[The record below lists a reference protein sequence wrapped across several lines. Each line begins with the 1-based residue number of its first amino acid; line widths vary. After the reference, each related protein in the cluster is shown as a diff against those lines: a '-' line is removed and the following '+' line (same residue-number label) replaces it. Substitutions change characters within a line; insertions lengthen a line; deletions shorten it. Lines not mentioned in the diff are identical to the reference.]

1 MRLLLKR
8 RPEAIEFLCPA
19 FIMTLKGENL
29 TFDVIFHIPL
39 FSLSR
44 YDM

>member
-8 RPEAIEFLCPA
+8 RPEAIEFLFPP
-19 FIMTLKGENL
+19 FIMTSKGENL
-29 TFDVIFHIPL
+29 TFGVIFYIPL

>member
-8 RPEAIEFLCPA
+8 RPEAIEFLFPP
-19 FIMTLKGENL
+19 FIMTLKGEK
-29 TFDVIFHIPL
+29 FDLCVIFHIPL

>member
-8 RPEAIEFLCPA
+8 RPEAIEFLFPP
-19 FIMTLKGENL
+19 FIMTLKGENW
-29 TFDVIFHIPL
+29 TFGVMFYIPL